1 MITHPAALP
10 RIRLAFPRVGRTR
23 RALRTLLVMA
33 VLATLLLQSISLI
46 CGPWH
51 GQLAAPASGAGDAQS
66 VIAPHEPDDADPCCT
81 GLEAPGDAS
90 LITLASTAPFGS
102 GSLALAAAFFF
113 LAGVVV
119 PARSALPVTASPP
132 RIRRYPAR
140 SSRILR

>member
-1 MITHPAALP
+1 MTTDPAALP
-10 RIRLAFPRVGRTR
+10 RIGLAFPRVGWSR
-23 RALRTLLVMA
+23 RALRTLLVVA

-51 GQLAAPASGAGDAQS
+51 AQLAAPASGAADAPS
-66 VIAPHEPDDADPCCT
+66 VIAPHEPDGADPCCT
-81 GLEAPGDAS
+81 GLDVPGDAS
-90 LITLASTAPFGS
+90 LIALASTAPLGS
-102 GSLALAAAFFF
+102 GSLALAAAFFL

-119 PARSALPVTASPP
+119 PVRSALPVTASPP